1 MLKELQKNEKSTKE
15 VKSDTATRYL
25 NLTAYGYFRDIEGR
39 PSIKPPWGTLNAI
52 NLNTGEYEWK
62 VPVGN
67 YPDLQE
73 EGKPITGSWGV
84 FSNFCPSLKQ
94 QLKTSSIERLV
105 DTQR

>member
-84 FSNFCPSLKQ
+84 FSVWSVSGLFYREVKFSG
-94 QLKTSSIERLV
+94 SSYL
-105 DTQR
+105 DLL